1 MAFVFAGPVAA
12 QNWQEYSYPD
22 YSFRVTFP
30 ADPHIETTAYQI
42 ANDRSVE
49 AHVYSVR
56 QDNAEFKVTVAEL
69 ADSAWRNGLCST
81 MRSRPCPKTAR

>member
-1 MAFVFAGPVAA
+1 MRLIVFILVAFVFAGAAAA
-12 QNWQEYSYPD
+12 QNWQEYSYPN

-30 ADPHIETTAYQI
+30 ADPQTEATTYQI
-42 ANDRSVE
+42 ANDRPVE

-69 ADSAWRNGLCST
+69 ADTGLGN
-81 MRSRPCPKTAR
+81 AV